1 MNPSIF
7 RARVEKTLPRI
18 ALGLFASASLLALL
32 NSQAHGQTGGQTG
45 GQTTL
50 PAITVQGQSEADSI
64 TMPSEA
70 EARQAIQ
77 KTPGAVGFVSET
89 ELREGR
95 TSTVKDML
103 DYVPGVYAQPKYGQE
118 DARLSVRGSG
128 LSRSFHLRG
137 MRLLLDGVPINQAD
151 GAGDFQEIDPLSLRF
166 VEIYKGANALQ
177 YGAAGLGGAV
187 NFVTPTGRSNPGFL
201 ARLEAGSFQT
211 LRSQLA
217 GGGASGA
224 ADYYIS
230 GSYGHSDGYR
240 DHTEQD
246 YTRLNGNI
254 GYRFGDG
261 AETRFYLSANS
272 INQKITGSLS
282 RADVFARPEST
293 VEGNFGH
300 NRNNTKRDINSL
312 RVANKTTWLTDSG
325 DFTLGVYYANKELF
339 HPVIFSP
346 FFGTVIDNKE
356 TNYGAYARYT
366 QSGQLFG
373 NRNDLVLGAHYF
385 GGVNEAKTYNNV
397 GGSRGA
403 LASDADQI
411 SNNAEIYAENAHYVM
426 PAVALVTGAQASFSD
441 RNLEDKFL
449 SDGDNS
455 GSRNFYAV
463 NPKLGLRWDATPT
476 IQVFGNLSW
485 AKEAPPFSELDP
497 PSSGAGLFPLKAQKS
512 TTLEIGTRGR
522 SGDWGWDA
530 ALYRSWL
537 RDEIQ
542 QLFITTGDEAR
553 NLDKTIHQGL
563 ELGGDWVALRD
574 AVSAG
579 DSLTMRASYTF
590 SDFHFDNDAT
600 FRDNTIPGA
609 PRHYLRA
616 ELRYA
621 SQAGW
626 YVAPNVEWVPQ
637 AYHVDN
643 ANTTKTAAYALLGLK
658 AGYDYGHGLKF
669 FLDGRNLLDK
679 TYISNVSVISTA
691 QAGSLLYNP
700 GDGRAVFAGVEW
712 RF

>member
-1 MNPSIF
+1 MNPTSI
-7 RARVEKTLPRI
+7 RARVEKTLPRL

-32 NSQAHGQTGGQTG
+32 SGTARSQT
-45 GQTTL
+45 TTL
-50 PAITVQGQSEADSI
+50 PAVTVQGQAESDSLTTADE
-64 TMPSEA
+64 T
-70 EARQAIQ
+70 EARRNLEKI
-77 KTPGAVGFVSET
+77 PGAVGFVSEA
-89 ELREGR
+89 EIREGR
-95 TSTVKDML
+95 SATVKDLL
-103 DYVPGVYAQPKYGQE
+103 DYVPGVFAQPKYGQE

-128 LSRSFHLRG
+128 LSRNFHLRG

-151 GAGDFQEIDPLSLRF
+151 GAGDFQEIDPLALRYIE
-166 VEIYKGANALQ
+166 VYKGANALQ
-177 YGAAGLGGAV
+177 FGAAGLGGAV
-187 NFVTPTGRSNPGFL
+187 NYVSPTGRSNPGFL
-201 ARLEAGSFQT
+201 TRLEIGSFET
-211 LRSQLA
+211 LRTQLA
-217 GGGASGA
+217 AGQAEGAF
-224 ADYYIS
+224 DYYVT
-230 GSYGHSDGYR
+230 GSYGHAEGYR
-240 DHTEQD
+240 DHTDQD
-246 YTRLNGNI
+246 YARLNGNI

-272 INQKITGSLS
+272 INQKITGSLT
-282 RADVFARPEST
+282 RNAAFATPEST

-312 RVANKTTWLTDSG
+312 RVANKTTWLTEGG

-346 FFGTVIDNKE
+346 FFGIVIENE
-356 TNYGAYARYT
+356 ENNYGAYARYT
-366 QSGQLFG
+366 QSGLLFG

-385 GGVNEAKTYNNV
+385 GGVNRARTFNNV

-411 SNNAEIYAENAHYVM
+411 SANAEIYAENAHYVA
-426 PAVALVTGAQASFSD
+426 PTLALVAGAQGSFSE

-463 NPKLGLRWDATPT
+463 NPKLGLRWDAAPG
-476 IQVFGNLSW
+476 IQVFGNLSL

-497 PSSGAGLFPLKAQKS
+497 ASSGAGLFPLKAQKS
-512 TTLEIGTRGR
+512 TTLEIGTRGKN
-522 SGDWGWDA
+522 GDWGWDA

-542 QLFITTGDEAR
+542 QVLIGAGDEAR

-563 ELGGDWVALRD
+563 ELGGDWVALRN
-574 AVSAG
+574 AVAQG
-579 DSLTMRASYTF
+579 DSVTTRLAYTF

-600 FRDNTIPGA
+600 FRDNKIPGA

-621 SQAGW
+621 SAAGW
-626 YVAPNVEWVPQ
+626 YVAPNVEWVPE

-643 ANTTKTAAYALLGLK
+643 ANTTKTAAYALLGMK
-658 AGYDYGHGLKF
+658 AGYDYGNGLKF

-691 QAGSLLYNP
+691 ANGSLLYNP
-700 GDGRAVFAGVEW
+700 GDGRAVYAGVEW